1 MEKEVIEPSNAV
13 KLARNTT
20 ESPYQRDPALT
31 QNPLPPN
38 KEHNV
43 KVQQAFKHIY
53 PEQKNPKLMTAK
65 NDALN
70 NVIKEEMSRI
80 IDNKETFYDLLN
92 KKVTPEYKFVPEA
105 ALYQQQSNLFLNEG
119 QSAYEKKLMSRQ
131 QEIVA
136 KRM

>member
-1 MEKEVIEPSNAV
+1 
-13 KLARNTT
+13 
-20 ESPYQRDPALT
+20 
-31 QNPLPPN
+31 
-38 KEHNV
+38 
-43 KVQQAFKHIY
+43 
-53 PEQKNPKLMTAK
+53 MTAK